1 MLAENVAQWTQQWLE
16 EVRQEGLQE
25 GLQSGFQKGEQ
36 KGLQK
41 AAIALEQRG
50 LSIVE
55 IAQALDLSESKVQRM
70 LGKL

>member
-16 EVRQEGLQE
+16 EGRQE
-25 GLQSGFQKGEQ
+25 
-36 KGLQK
+36 GLQK

-55 IAQALDLSESKVQRM
+55 IAQALDLPESKVQRM
-70 LGKL
+70 LGKP

>member
-16 EVRQEGLQE
+16 EGRQEGRQE
-25 GLQSGFQKGEQ
+25 
-36 KGLQK
+36 GLQK